1 MNTQYPKLL
10 NHIQE
15 WPEMNVFLLQKL
27 FKQLMV
33 LFVGELPLE
42 TELLVWDLF
51 FVKGSNLI
59 FRVALTSLKLI

>member
-42 TELLVWDLF
+42 TELFVWDLF

-59 FRVALTSLKLI
+59 FRVALTSL

>member
-59 FRVALTSLKLI
+59 FRVALTSL

>member
-1 MNTQYPKLL
+1 
-10 NHIQE
+10 
-15 WPEMNVFLLQKL
+15 MNVFLLQKL

-59 FRVALTSLKLI
+59 FRVALTSL